1 MIAAV
6 LGIGT
11 VLCAVLALA
20 VLRPW
25 NATESHQV
33 LFDVTE
39 YRLRAPAPLTD
50 EEETLYAQTVSQ
62 LLTQDLWTS
71 RDMYDASHYL
81 MVPMHYA
88 FSSGNDEKMAEFHQF
103 FSRFF
108 EDINGSDS
116 YNFSEQSPSVD
127 LVQFYYW
134 CCEYLRLCALTNSL
148 DSAPDGLYDYLY
160 QQVEYLYTEIPGNW
174 NTEKNYL
181 TRAEQILLHKE
192 YPYSYYSSLSDMDFF
207 PLASLCDLRIV
218 AKISGWEDTQLLQK
232 AATLAY
238 CIFTDTTLIT
248 ETEKGGFLFQ
258 VGVTKDYPDN

>member
-103 FSRFF
+103 SRAF
-108 EDINGSDS
+108 
-116 YNFSEQSPSVD
+116 
-127 LVQFYYW
+127 
-134 CCEYLRLCALTNSL
+134 
-148 DSAPDGLYDYLY
+148 
-160 QQVEYLYTEIPGNW
+160 
-174 NTEKNYL
+174 
-181 TRAEQILLHKE
+181 
-192 YPYSYYSSLSDMDFF
+192 
-207 PLASLCDLRIV
+207 LRISTG
-218 AKISGWEDTQLLQK
+218 AIL
-232 AATLAY
+232 
-238 CIFTDTTLIT
+238 TTSLNSH
-248 ETEKGGFLFQ
+248 L
-258 VGVTKDYPDN
+258 V